1 MKRMGG
7 SLSGP
12 PPDPYGRRRS
22 SWRLVLSLIVVLA
35 VGIAAG
41 TALGRQTAPGQR
53 PSPSPSSQPV
63 TAGVPGVGASR
74 VEADIAVGYQHTP
87 EGAAQAAGNY
97 LAAFGGQL
105 VLDQPRVRAALDQ
118 VADPSARSRLDGQ
131 LQASLREDERLWGIQ
146 TAARQGQRVLLTLTP
161 MAYRVTT
168 YTPDEAS
175 VSVWLVVNVGIA
187 NRQRLAAFFGVG
199 SATLAWLNGDWRL
212 RILDAGSHAGDV
224 IPACLQTPTPTGGVP
239 ALLDGF
245 LPYGSY

>member
-53 PSPSPSSQPV
+53 PSPSPSSHPV

-74 VEADIAVGYQHTP
+74 VEAGIPVGYQHTP

-105 VLDQPRVRAALDQ
+105 VLDQARVRAALNV
-118 VADPSARSRLDGQ
+118 VADPGARSQ
-131 LQASLREDERLWGIQ
+131 LESGFQASLQQDEGLWGIQ
-146 TAARQGQRVLLTLTP
+146 TAANQGQRVLLTLTP
-161 MAYRVTT
+161 IAYRVTT

-175 VSVWLVVNVGIA
+175 VSVWLVGNVGVA
-187 NRQRLAAFFGVG
+187 NRQRLTAVFGVS
-199 SATLAWLNGDWRL
+199 SATLGWLDGDWRL
-212 RILDAGSHAGDV
+212 RAINAGSHSADV
-224 IPACLQTPTPTGGVP
+224 IPACMQTPTPTGGVP

-245 LPYGSY
+245 VPYG